1 MQKNSIDGVS
11 DSRPLE
17 EFSGMAYEE
26 VVKIIIERRKKFP
39 SNSLQS
45 KRMRRL
51 EEESLLMKRSAELS
65 YRHTLVHFDI

>member
-1 MQKNSIDGVS
+1 MQKNNIDGVS
-11 DSRPLE
+11 GSRPLE

-26 VVKIIIERRKKFP
+26 VLKIIIERREEIP
-39 SNSLQS
+39 SSSLQS
-45 KRMRRL
+45 ERMRRL